1 MSFRG
6 YGFIEVE
13 DLDNDV
19 FFHVS
24 NYPGSVLPVVG
35 QEVDFTR
42 VDSPKGFEATQI
54 MLVHATNSGN
64 DEQVTESVTEQV
76 ADVDDLAELNGVG
89 PKYQELLRAVG
100 VNSVRKLSSEK
111 PSDLFNRLSTVND
124 EQKITK
130 RPPTLTNIES
140 WIELAHS

>member
-13 DLDNDV
+13 DLNDDV

-24 NYPGSVLPVVG
+24 NYPRHVLPVVG
-35 QEVDFTR
+35 QEVEFTR
-42 VDSPKGFEATQI
+42 IDTPKGSEASEITLGQAI
-54 MLVHATNSGN
+54 DSGD
-64 DEQVTESVTEQV
+64 DEQVTEPVTEQIP
-76 ADVDDLAELNGVG
+76 DVDDLAELNGVG

-111 PSDLFNRLSTVND
+111 PGDLFNRLNAVNT

-130 RPPTLTNIES
+130 RPPTLANIES
-140 WIELAHS
+140 WIDSAHS